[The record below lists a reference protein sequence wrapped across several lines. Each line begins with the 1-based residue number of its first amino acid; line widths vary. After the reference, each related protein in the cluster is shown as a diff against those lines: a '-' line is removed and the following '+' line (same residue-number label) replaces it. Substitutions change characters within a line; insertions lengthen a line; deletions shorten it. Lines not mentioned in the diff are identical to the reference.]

1 MRTPTVSM
9 DYRLRVTCH
18 NRHSGAGGTGMGFR
32 DHAAPRSKGQF
43 GRGGRAGERCHPRVI
58 TSEPAN
64 RNHAQN
70 MKWLPPTPV
79 LASSVQSPADA
90 SRLTRTSG
98 RAHNASC
105 LSFLE
110 RFVFWFSEAPMG
122 EAPTGA
128 GELLPPI
135 HPRIPRTSRIL
146 GPKRLQCKFGRFI
159 SNARQIGF
167 MLDARIF
174 FLRNGPSDVGKPC
187 DPYGV
192 LDYCAVVL
200 FL

>member
-1 MRTPTVSM
+1 MLAEMIEPRRRTASFFCRERGGLKLPQKKYSFVRKICGCRRFPRQYGGTAIVMRTPTVSV

-18 NRHSGAGGTGMGFR
+18 NRHSAAGGTAMGFR

-135 HPRIPRTSRIL
+135 HPRIPPTS
-146 GPKRLQCKFGRFI
+146 
-159 SNARQIGF
+159 
-167 MLDARIF
+167 
-174 FLRNGPSDVGKPC
+174 PS
-187 DPYGV
+187 
-192 LDYCAVVL
+192 
-200 FL
+200 